1 MHCLSGLAAR
11 EWSGQRVRLPLEP
24 LTKTLCSSSH
34 ARRARSRE
42 GGAGGGSKLCA
53 VCGVAGQAPLVGIPR
68 GFAPPVPSHVHSR
81 LCMVMC
87 VWCWWHTVGGPS
99 CVRSSVWS
107 ECVTS
112 APLPRTPRLERASTL
127 KYPKPQIS
135 H

>member
-68 GFAPPVPSHVHSR
+68 GVR
-81 LCMVMC
+81 
-87 VWCWWHTVGGPS
+87 PS
-99 CVRSSVWS
+99 CPLSRTLPVVYGGTGSGPHVYGL
-107 ECVTS
+107 ECM
-112 APLPRTPRLERASTL
+112 E
-127 KYPKPQIS
+127 
-135 H
+135 